1 MNDTNFSF
9 QLNLTGVTAAMGRAK
24 VEEGYYNCTISQCF
38 INRERNV
45 NRVVFK
51 VMFTDEGFH
60 GVIRTTGIQLPGTT
74 EGDVRPFWRSVLE
87 SCGYNSTHLDQAIMI
102 SPQNF
107 VGRSC
112 KIYFKPKVKDS
123 PAENEQY
130 DKVDF
135 LTHQDWATRKG
146 LFDAKASQQATMP
159 TSAAVQSTPQEVGH
173 SVTLPVASVTL
184 GSPQPLG
191 SFQGA
196 DILAPAGTPSVP
208 SNGSGNIATP
218 NAGFGVAPHFSTAQ
232 ITNMVKPS

>member
-24 VEEGYYNCTISQCF
+24 VDEGYYNCKISQCF
-38 INRERNV
+38 INTERNA

-51 VMFTDEGFH
+51 VLFMDEGFH

-123 PAENEQY
+123 LAENEQY

-146 LFDAKASQQATMP
+146 LFDTKASQQAAVS
-159 TSAAVQSTPQEVGH
+159 TSAAVQSMPQEVGI
-173 SVTLPVASVTL
+173 PVAL
-184 GSPQPLG
+184 NAPQPVALG

-196 DILAPAGTPSVP
+196 NILPPAGVQPVP
-208 SNGSGNIATP
+208 ANGGGNIPTP
-218 NAGFGVAPHFSTAQ
+218 TAGFGNAPHFSTDH
-232 ITNMVKPS
+232 ITNLVKPS